1 MYLLIGVGGHTK
13 FGIVMGYNLTNFI
26 ELKKV
31 NGEKALIIS
40 VYNIRRCITI
50 LGIPELINRIKNW
63 TPDYKRILFSF
74 FNTTSLKTFRTM
86 QNLDRKL
93 AALNRVFCNQI

>member
-13 FGIVMGYNLTNFI
+13 FGIEIGYNLTNFI

-63 TPDYKRILFSF
+63 TPDYRRILFSF
-74 FNTTSLKTFRTM
+74 FKTTSLNTFRTM
-86 QNLDRKL
+86 ESFNCKL
-93 AALNRVFCNQI
+93 TA